1 MQYYKTFIRK
11 PYHTFFVLALPIL
24 FSLIAEPLTGMI
36 DTAFIARLGAEE
48 LAALGVGTT
57 VLSSFFWVFG
67 FLGIGAQT
75 EISQALGAKNMKQA
89 KTTAS
94 LTLMLGMMVG
104 TVILIAGIGFS
115 QPIAEL
121 MGAEGKVLLLSDNY
135 MFYRFLGAPAI
146 LLSFT
151 EFGIFRG
158 MMDMKSPLWL
168 ALGINGLNILLD
180 ALLIFGLGPI
190 PALGVSGA
198 ALASSVSQ
206 WLGALVGLWIIW
218 RKLGFTCRVDFKTI
232 QRLMVIGSNM
242 FIRTGLLTLFLLL
255 TTRSATKIGPENG
268 AAHQAVRQTWLL
280 AALWLDAF
288 AVAAQSLVA
297 FYIGSGKRKLA
308 KRAAFYSCLLSFYS
322 GVVIAAMM
330 WISESA
336 LSYLLV
342 PASAAELFSAIWLI
356 SCLSQPINALAFA
369 SDGIHWGTSDFSYL
383 RNVMILASL
392 IGGLLLFNIN
402 LQSPNALFQVWLCI
416 AVWCG
421 LRSLFG
427 ILRIWPGIGKSPF
440 VAVRQPKD
448 R

>member
-1 MQYYKTFIRK
+1 MQYYKAFIKK
-11 PYHTFFVLALPIL
+11 PYHTFFVLALPVL
-24 FSLIAEPLTGMI
+24 FSLIAEPLTGMV

-48 LAALGVGTT
+48 LAALGVGTMA
-57 VLSSFFWVFG
+57 LSSFFWVFS
-67 FLGIGAQT
+67 FLGVGAQT
-75 EISQALGAKNMKQA
+75 EISQALGAKNKKQA
-89 KTTAS
+89 KAMAS
-94 LTLMLGMMVG
+94 LALMLGAMVG
-104 TVILIAGIGFS
+104 TVILVAGIGFT

-121 MGAEGKVLLLSDNY
+121 MGAEGKVLLLSDTY
-135 MFYRFLGAPAI
+135 MTYRFLGAPAI
-146 LLSFT
+146 LISFA

-168 ALGINGLNILLD
+168 ALGVNGLNILLD
-180 ALLIFGLGPI
+180 AVLIFGLGPI

-206 WLGALVGLWIIW
+206 WLGAIVGLWIIW
-218 RKLGFTCRVDFKTI
+218 RKLGFTRQVAFKTTK
-232 QRLMVIGSNM
+232 RLLVIGGNM

-268 AAHQAVRQTWLL
+268 AAHQAVRQTWLM

-322 GVVIAAMM
+322 GLVIAGVM
-330 WISESA
+330 WFGESIF
-336 LSYLLV
+336 SYLLV
-342 PASAAELFSAIWLI
+342 PVSAGGLFTGIWMI

-369 SDGIHWGTSDFSYL
+369 SDGIHWGTSDFGYL

-392 IGGLLLFNIN
+392 TGGFLLINIDI
-402 LQSPNALFQVWLCI
+402 QSPDALFQVWLCI
-416 AVWCG
+416 AFWCAV
-421 LRSLFG
+421 RSLFG

-440 VAVRQPKD
+440 VSLNR
-448 R
+448 